1 MPAVS
6 AVSDI
11 SKSNWP
17 EAVVLKQRVITGL
30 LLAVVVFSAVLLLPS
45 FWFGLAVLAVCL
57 GGAWEWARLCGL
69 ESGGQR
75 GLYVTG
81 VAALA
86 GLGAFTAFAL
96 DQIWPVVLGVL
107 WWGGV
112 LVVLAFYRPAG
123 REGRILWRRY
133 GLGSAGVL
141 TLVPAFIALV
151 WLHQVQ
157 PALVLY
163 LILLTATADSAAYFA
178 GRRFG
183 RHKLAPRIS
192 PGKTREGL
200 LGALIAIVPFGL
212 LGAWYFGVI
221 PALWFFFVCLCLVT
235 ALVSVAGD
243 LFESVLKRE
252 AGAKD
257 SGALLPGHGGILD
270 RIDSLTAAA
279 PVFLMG
285 LLWGVIMAR

>member
-1 MPAVS
+1 M
-6 AVSDI
+6 
-11 SKSNWP
+11 
-17 EAVVLKQRVITGL
+17 LKQRVITGL